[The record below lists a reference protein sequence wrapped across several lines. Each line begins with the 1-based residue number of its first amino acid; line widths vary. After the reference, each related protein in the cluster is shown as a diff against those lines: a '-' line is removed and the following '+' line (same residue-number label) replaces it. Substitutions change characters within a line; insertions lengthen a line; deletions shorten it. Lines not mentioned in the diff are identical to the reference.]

1 MKLSFLPFLASVLV
15 LCLAG
20 ACKKGPPAPAQKH
33 DEHAAHSDHADHADH
48 AGHGDHHDHAAHMA
62 ELEAKPKAA
71 EPVPAGPKI
80 ETGSFLLE
88 VTPAQPSYAAG
99 KPGELEIALESRGEW
114 HVNEEYPIRVDLKAP
129 AGVAIP
135 KAELV
140 KDDAKE
146 FNEEK
151 VRFLAAVEPSAAGE
165 HEVTCDVSFALCTEE
180 NCILERRTL
189 AMKLE
194 VE

>member
-1 MKLSFLPFLASVLV
+1 MRIQTLPFIALV
-15 LCLAG
+15 LTFAFALG
-20 ACKKGPPAPAQKH
+20 CKKGPPAPAEKH
-33 DEHAAHSDHADHADH
+33 DDHAAHVDH
-48 AGHGDHHDHAAHMA
+48 AGHGDDHDHAAHMKK
-62 ELEAKPKAA
+62 LEAEAAAKAV
-71 EPVPAGPKI
+71 EKAGPKI
-80 ETGSFLLE
+80 ETGSFMLE
-88 VTPAQPSYAAG
+88 VTPAQPTYAAG

-114 HVNEEYPIRVDLKAP
+114 HVNEEYPIRVDLE
-129 AGVAIP
+129 AGPEVTIP

-146 FNEEK
+146 FGEEK
-151 VRFLAAVEPSAAGE
+151 VRFLASVEPSAAGE